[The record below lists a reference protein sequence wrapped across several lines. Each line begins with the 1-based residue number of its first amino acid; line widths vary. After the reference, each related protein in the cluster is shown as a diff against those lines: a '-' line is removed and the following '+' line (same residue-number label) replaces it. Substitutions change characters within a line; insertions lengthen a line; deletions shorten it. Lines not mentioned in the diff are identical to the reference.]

1 MTNDLSGV
9 VPPVVTPFDD
19 AGDLRESA
27 LRDELRYHADAG
39 VHGVSVCGSTGE
51 GNALSVGEHERVYE
65 IANDEVGGD
74 MPVVA
79 GVIATSAR
87 EAVRKADRAR
97 DAGCDYLMV
106 TPPYYQEPTEDGLV
120 EFFATIGRE
129 VGLPILIYDVIEKVD
144 VTAEIAA
151 RMVDEVPELYGIKQ
165 SGGDMHGLANM
176 LQIVG
181 DDLVIMSALD
191 DLLYPSFALGANGSI
206 AGTNGIIP
214 RLSVELWEAVQA
226 GDHARARE
234 IHEATLPLA
243 RATIWGYDVNF
254 PGGVKAAVEML
265 GRDPGSPRVPI
276 IRPADDRLTIIS
288 DAIDYMHRHG
298 VRETVE
304 A

>member
-1 MTNDLSGV
+1 MPTDLSGV
-9 VPPVVTPFDD
+9 VPPVVTPFDA
-19 AGDLRESA
+19 AGDLREPA
-27 LRDELRYHADAG
+27 LREELRYHIEAG
-39 VHGVSVCGSTGE
+39 VNGISVCGSTGE

-65 IANDEVGGD
+65 IAVDEAGGEV
-74 MPVVA
+74 PIVA

-87 EAVRKADRAR
+87 EAVRKASRAK

-144 VTAEIAA
+144 VTDQVAA

-176 LQIVG
+176 ISTVG

-191 DLLYPSFALGANGSI
+191 DLLYPGFKLGADGSI
-206 AGTNGIIP
+206 AGTNGMIP
-214 RLSVELWEAVQA
+214 RISVELWEAVQA
-226 GDHARARE
+226 GDDERALA

-243 RATIWGYDVNF
+243 RATIWGYGVNF
-254 PGGVKAAVEML
+254 PGGVKAAVDLL
-265 GRDPGSPRVPI
+265 GRDPGHPRLPI
-276 IRPADDRLTIIS
+276 VEPDPDQRQRIA
-288 DAIDYMHRHG
+288 DAIDFMHDQGIH
-298 VRETVE
+298 ETLE